1 MASQLRVDKILPVDG
16 APTGGGGGIVQIKQV
31 YKIDE
36 FTSESASF
44 VDVTGMQVSITP
56 KFNTSKILITANIGC
71 AAEAWNYG
79 ACLLKVVYASDNTN
93 YADIGL
99 PTSGTKDCH
108 MAQNLYANDNSNTQR
123 NFTHVNWCYLHSPAT
138 TNQIGYKLQGRIEN
152 TGTWWVNR
160 SAAEWN
166 TPSSITLM
174 EVSA

>member
-1 MASQLRVDKILPVDG
+1 MASKLRVDSILPVDG
-16 APTGGGGGIVQIKQV
+16 APTGGGGGIIQVKQV
-31 YKIDE
+31 YKTDA

-71 AAEAWNYG
+71 ASEAWSYG

-93 YADIGL
+93 YADIGM

-108 MAQNLYANDNSNTQR
+108 MAQNLYANDNGNTER
-123 NFTHVNWCYLHSPAT
+123 NFSHVNWCYLHSPGT

-152 TGTWWVNR
+152 AGTWYVNTS
-160 SAAEWN
+160 SADWL
-166 TPSSITLM
+166 TVSSITLM